1 MERAEMFCGWLWR
14 KLNNTFFSENNDD
27 DVH

>member
-1 MERAEMFCGWLWR
+1 MERAQMLNGWLWR